1 MERGGQA
8 FQVSREKWGKMGKSG
23 LYKTVREDNVF
34 SEFDLS
40 PLSTTFYRFPS
51 HFPSSH
57 ISHFILQVPRVAKQ
71 LGQCDQ
77 CGSSHFCERWTDLH
91 HHHLHHLLGQHCGT
105 VPLAFERRFKTDRAG
120 QSRFFVHPGIYKDVL
135 MNVLL
140 MNVLLMNVLLMNV
153 LMKCVDVLFFSMTSF
168 HLDLC

>member
-57 ISHFILQVPRVAKQ
+57 ISFFRYHVLRNNLVSAINVGQVTFASDGQTCITTISTTSLANIVEQCRLHSKGDSKLIALAKAGSLFIQVFIKM
-71 LGQCDQ
+71 C
-77 CGSSHFCERWTDLH
+77 
-91 HHHLHHLLGQHCGT
+91 
-105 VPLAFERRFKTDRAG
+105 
-120 QSRFFVHPGIYKDVL
+120 
-135 MNVLL
+135 
-140 MNVLLMNVLLMNV
+140 
-153 LMKCVDVLFFSMTSF
+153 
-168 HLDLC
+168 

>member
-51 HFPSSH
+51 H
-57 ISHFILQVPRVAKQ
+57 ISFFRYHVLRNNLVSAINVGQVTFASDGQTCITTISTTSLANIVEQCRLHSKGDSKLIALAKAGSLFIQVFIKM
-71 LGQCDQ
+71 
-77 CGSSHFCERWTDLH
+77 
-91 HHHLHHLLGQHCGT
+91 
-105 VPLAFERRFKTDRAG
+105 
-120 QSRFFVHPGIYKDVL
+120 Y
-135 MNVLL
+135 
-140 MNVLLMNVLLMNV
+140 
-153 LMKCVDVLFFSMTSF
+153 
-168 HLDLC
+168 

>member
-8 FQVSREKWGKMGKSG
+8 FQVSGEKWGKMGKSG
-23 LYKTVREDNVF
+23 LYKTVREDDV
-34 SEFDLS
+34 FDLS
-40 PLSTTFYRFPS
+40 PLSTTFY
-51 HFPSSH
+51 HFLPLS

-140 MNVLLMNVLLMNV
+140 MNVLLMNVLM
-153 LMKCVDVLFFSMTSF
+153 C
-168 HLDLC
+168 